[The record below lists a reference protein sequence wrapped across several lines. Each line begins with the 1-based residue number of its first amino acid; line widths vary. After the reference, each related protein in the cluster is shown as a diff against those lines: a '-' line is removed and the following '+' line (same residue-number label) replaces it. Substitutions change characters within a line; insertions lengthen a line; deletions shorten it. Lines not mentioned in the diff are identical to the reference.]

1 MFRAL
6 RLTKT
11 YTQSGRLRV
20 FVFSVMILVVPLFAY
35 FSLHVT
41 SRTNYFNDRNFR
53 QLRSF
58 SRQITDRVNNL
69 GTVFSNAVDK
79 FVKSPQ
85 AESIPANNL
94 RPEFQK
100 YLDVLKTDGT
110 NFTATR
116 VDPFPKITPEADL
129 GLRVIINVANEDAP
143 WLYFDCAAPA
153 TAASAPNKNGPK
165 SEGAA
170 VRFLA
175 KTNLDQLIKPLVS
188 KTDDEGPVK
197 GDVGEEFDHII
208 IARADNGKVLFQQT
222 NDDLSITALDHI
234 SLADTPDKA
243 LDLAAR
249 SKTTDAAD
257 VMIAGARYKLYV
269 QPVEIA
275 LATKDSEN
283 PDTLWVVCGLV
294 EAGRFR
300 YQTWAIS
307 YTVLIIAAFFAGL
320 LLLSWP
326 FLKLVFIGPKDRLR
340 AAEPYMLAVSVVV
353 AAALLTFFT
362 LFVFTYNARENDLDV
377 QLNNFADSIQ
387 KHFQDEV
394 GLALAEINSLDKQR
408 MSRGLAERTL
418 LLEDIC
424 KKGNCDAENKHY
436 PYFKTAFWI
445 DAQGQQ
451 LAKWSISKQTT
462 NLVSVVSRAY
472 FSKLRDGYYREL
484 PPQSPATSDVVQ
496 PSDALAAKFWLEPVS
511 SKNTGGFTV
520 VISKEIKPEEPDQAA
535 AKPVAT
541 PDKVDKSAAARYV
554 AIDTNLMSLM
564 KPAMVAGFGYRII
577 DANGDV
583 IFPQI
588 KENFF
593 AECDDDQQLRSAVSG
608 HLNEFVSVPYLGR
621 DSRLYV
627 RPINGLPD
635 WTLVVFRDKEPLRST
650 YLEIVALSAV
660 LFLIYLFPVLLMLA
674 IMFLL
679 SRGIDKRMKWLWPA
693 GKFSPIYLQ
702 SIPIFGLL
710 TFVAYKLS
718 YRLPDSRLIILLSLV
733 SVVALL
739 LLIVQLKYNWA
750 LTPSVRVAKYLQ
762 HRWPKANYRSLYALC
777 LVALVCV
784 IGVLPSV
791 TFFRLA
797 YNEEMALFVKYGQ
810 VTLVKSLNE
819 REERVRTAYPANIF
833 EDRAAAD
840 TFIGRRL
847 GENLDRYY
855 DFFFQ
860 TKITDDTTN
869 KKVSTTDTQGGLLL
883 TISKL
888 IPFSSQSS
896 VVRHGLIRN
905 QSADNLWQWSGGESG
920 QLRAQAPQGS
930 AKGKGSMF
938 LNIASATPRFTLHP
952 FPWALFMAVIVP
964 ILFWLIC
971 FILNKVYL
979 LDEIETSNSDSQ
991 ESILAGAHRVFVVLG
1006 SPYTRRDSLL
1016 QQDNLKVLNLKTES
1030 VDGQWPEKFNLD
1042 EFLGEASSESL
1053 AIDRFEYQIN
1063 EPEHNL
1069 QKLYLLEKLI
1079 THERTLVIAS
1089 TAEPVDYLFD
1099 GVDKSQHHEGTA
1111 DAAARWARVMSHFWV
1126 HYLEDSGDAKAFKSE
1141 LAEVRRN
1148 HQAETDGDETSSKR
1162 IEKLFEL
1169 LIRECAPRACLQDI
1183 GIGIAKRR
1191 AFEKSD
1197 PDQIIEEILTQ
1208 ATTYYKFVWDSCSS
1222 AEKLTLAHLAADRLL
1237 SPNDPDIPR
1246 LVRRGLIVRD
1256 PVVRLINE
1264 SFRLFVLAESRTDK
1278 EMAVTESE
1286 ARKGSS
1292 WQYLKVALL
1301 VTVVVIM
1308 VFLFATQRDLYNS
1321 TLVALTSIAAG
1332 IPTIFGFFNLFQSKT
1347 APPSSPS

>member
-1 MFRAL
+1 MLRAL
-6 RLTKT
+6 ALTKT

-20 FVFSVMILVVPLFAY
+20 FVFSVMILVIPLFAY

-79 FVKSPQ
+79 FAKSPP
-85 AESIPANNL
+85 AGSIPANNL
-94 RPEFQK
+94 RTEFQK

-110 NFTATR
+110 NFAATR
-116 VDPFPKITPEADL
+116 VDPLPKITSDTDL
-129 GLRVIINVANEDAP
+129 GLRVSINVANEDSP
-143 WLYFDCAAPA
+143 WLYFDCAGPA
-153 TAASAPNKNGPK
+153 TAAGAPTKNGPK
-165 SEGAA
+165 SEGAG
-170 VRFLA
+170 VRFVA
-175 KTNLDQLIKPLVS
+175 KTNLDQLIKPLIS
-188 KTDDEGPVK
+188 KTDDEGMAK
-197 GDVGEEFDHII
+197 GDTGEDFDHII
-208 IARADNGKVLFQQT
+208 IARADNGKVLFQQA

-234 SLADTPDKA
+234 SLADSPDKA

-257 VMIAGARYKLYV
+257 VTIAGARYKLYV
-269 QPVEIA
+269 QPIEIA
-275 LATKDSEN
+275 LATRDSEN
-283 PDTLWVVCGLV
+283 PETLWVVCGLV

-307 YTVLIIAAFFAGL
+307 YTVLIVAAFFAGL

-326 FLKLVFIGPKDRLR
+326 FLKLVFIGPKDRLH
-340 AAEPYMLAVSVVV
+340 AAEPYMLAVSVVI

-387 KHFQDEV
+387 NHFQEEV
-394 GLALAEINSLDKQR
+394 GEALTEINSLDDQR
-408 MSRGLAERTL
+408 LGPKLPERTL
-418 LLEDIC
+418 LLEEIC
-424 KKGNCDAENKHY
+424 KQGNCDSQNKHY

-445 DAQGQQ
+445 DADGQQ

-462 NLVSVVSRAY
+462 KLVPVVSRDY

-484 PPQSPATSDVVQ
+484 PGH
-496 PSDALAAKFWLEPVS
+496 KFWLEPVS

-520 VISKEIKPEEPDQAA
+520 VISKEVIPEHLLAQETANSDKPA
-535 AKPVAT
+535 V
-541 PDKVDKSAAARYV
+541 ARYV

-593 AECDDDQQLRSAVSG
+593 AECDNDHQLRSAVSG

-650 YLEIVALSAV
+650 YLEIVALSAS
-660 LFLIYLFPVLLMLA
+660 LFLIYLFPVLLILA
-674 IMFLL
+674 IMFLISL
-679 SRGIDKRMKWLWPA
+679 GIDKRMKWLWPA
-693 GKFSPIYLQ
+693 AGFSPIYLQ
-702 SIPIFGLL
+702 SIPINALL

-718 YRLPDSRLIILLSLV
+718 YRLPDSRLIILLSLI
-733 SVVALL
+733 SVLALL
-739 LLIVQLKYNWA
+739 LLIMLLKYNLA
-750 LTPSVRVAKYLQ
+750 LKPSVRLANYLQ
-762 HRWPKANYRSLYALC
+762 RRWPKINYRSLYALC
-777 LVALVCV
+777 LVAMVCV

-791 TFFRLA
+791 TLFRLA

-810 VTLVKSLNE
+810 VTLVNSLNE
-819 REERVRTAYPANIF
+819 REERVRTAYPVNIF
-833 EDRAAAD
+833 ENRDAAD

-847 GENLDRYY
+847 GDNLDRYY

-860 TKITDDTTN
+860 TKITEGTTN
-869 KKVSTTDTQGGLLL
+869 RKVSTEDTQGGLLL
-883 TISKL
+883 TLSKL

-905 QSADNLWQWSGGESG
+905 QSADDLWQWNGGESG
-920 QLRAQAPQGS
+920 RLTARAPQGS

-938 LNIASATPRFTLHP
+938 LNITSMTPRFTLHP
-952 FPWALFMAVIVP
+952 LPWALFMAVLVP
-964 ILFWLIC
+964 ILFRVIR
-971 FILNKVYL
+971 FILNKVFL
-979 LDEIETSNSDSQ
+979 LDEIETSESDSQ
-991 ESILAGAHRVFVVLG
+991 ESIFSGASRLFVVLG
-1006 SPYTRRDSLL
+1006 SPYTRRDRLL

-1053 AIDRFEYQIN
+1053 AIDYFEYQIN

-1069 QKLYLLEKLI
+1069 HKLYLLEKLI

-1099 GVDKSQHHEGTA
+1099 GVDKSQHHEGAA

-1126 HYLEDSGDAKAFKSE
+1126 HYLEDSGDPKAFKSE
-1141 LAEVRRN
+1141 LAEIRRN
-1148 HQAETDGDETSSKR
+1148 HKKETDAEKTPSER
-1162 IEKLFEL
+1162 IEELYDL

-1197 PDQIIEEILTQ
+1197 PDKILEEILIQ
-1208 ATTYYKFVWDSCSS
+1208 ATTYYKFVWNSCSP

-1332 IPTIFGFFNLFQSKT
+1332 VPTIFSFFNLFQSKS
-1347 APPSSPS
+1347 APPSSSS